1 MYTFEQLSEK
11 VNRIIGEL
19 DIPDSPPEL
28 YDPIRYIL
36 SIGGKRV
43 RPVLALMAANL
54 FKDNIE
60 DALPPAVSIELFHNF
75 TLIHDDIMDH
85 ASLRRNHPTVHTKWN
100 TNIGIL
106 SGDALNIY
114 AYGHLLKS
122 RKDKLFRLLE
132 IFNETALEVC
142 EGQQLDMN
150 YEHVRE
156 ITMEQYLEM
165 IRLKTAVLLAGAMKI
180 GALIADASEEQIL
193 HAYNCGM
200 NLGMA
205 FQIQDDYLDT
215 YGDVNLF
222 GKTIGGDILSNKKT
236 FLLVHAM
243 EHLSPEAK
251 QQLFKEM
258 DVEKPNKEHKIKTIR
273 QLFDVAGSP
282 GEARRK
288 MEQYYKAG
296 MRELKSIGVPPER
309 RIIIEDLAEK
319 LVSRKN

>member
-1 MYTFEQLSEK
+1 MYTFDELSE
-11 VNRIIGEL
+11 RINGIIRDL
-19 DIPDSPPEL
+19 DIPGNPVEL
-28 YDPIRYIL
+28 YEPIRYIL
-36 SIGGKRV
+36 SLGGKRI
-43 RPVLALMAANL
+43 RPVLTLMSANL
-54 FKDNIE
+54 FKDDVE

-85 ASLRRNHPTVHTKWN
+85 ASVRRNYPTVHTKWN

-150 YEHVRE
+150 YETTRE
-156 ITMEQYLEM
+156 ITMEEYLRM

-180 GALIADASEEQIL
+180 GALVTDATEEQIQ

-215 YGDVNLF
+215 YGDANLF

-243 EHLSPEAK
+243 EVLPTDLKKS
-251 QQLFKEM
+251 LFNEM
-258 DVEKPNKEHKIKTIR
+258 DEPAPDKEKKISAIR
-273 QLFDVAGSP
+273 DLFDKAGIPEFSR
-282 GEARRK
+282 EK
-288 MEQYYKAG
+288 MNAYYKEG
-296 MRELKSIGVPPER
+296 MKELKLTGVPPER
-309 RIIIEDLAEK
+309 RVIIEELAEK
-319 LVSRKN
+319 LVSRTK

>member
-1 MYTFEQLSEK
+1 MYTFDELSER
-11 VNRIIGEL
+11 VNGIIREL
-19 DIPDSPPEL
+19 DIPESPDEL
-28 YDPIRYIL
+28 YEPIRYIL
-36 SIGGKRV
+36 SMGGKRI
-43 RPVLALMAANL
+43 RPVLALMSANL
-54 FKDNIE
+54 FKDEIE
-60 DALPPAVSIELFHNF
+60 DALPPAISIELFHNF

-85 ASLRRNHPTVHTKWN
+85 APVRRNFPTVHTKWN

-150 YEHVRE
+150 FETARE
-156 ITMEQYLEM
+156 ITMEEYLRM

-180 GALIADASEEQIL
+180 GALVSDATEEQIR

-200 NLGMA
+200 SLGMA

-215 YGDVNLF
+215 YGDADVF

-236 FLLVHAM
+236 FLLVHAL
-243 EHLSPEAK
+243 EVLPPDLKKE
-251 QQLFKEM
+251 LFIEM
-258 DVEKPNKEHKIKTIR
+258 DDPDPDKEKKISSI
-273 QLFDVAGSP
+273 
-282 GEARRK
+282 
-288 MEQYYKAG
+288 
-296 MRELKSIGVPPER
+296 RELFNKARLPEVSKEKILSYYEEGMKELKLTGVPPGR
-309 RIIIEDLAEK
+309 RVIIEELAEK
-319 LVSRKN
+319 LVSRTK

>member
-1 MYTFEQLSEK
+1 MYTFDQLSEK
-11 VNRIIGEL
+11 INGIIREL
-19 DIPDSPPEL
+19 KIPEYPVEL
-28 YDPIRYIL
+28 YEPIRYIL
-36 SIGGKRV
+36 GIGGKRV

-54 FKDNIE
+54 FKDDIE

-85 ASLRRNHPTVHTKWN
+85 ASLRRNHPTVHTRWN

-114 AYGHLLKS
+114 AYGHLLTS
-122 RKDKLFRLLE
+122 RKDKLFRLLQ

-150 YEHVRE
+150 YENMRE

-180 GALIADASEEQIL
+180 GALVADATEEQIR

-243 EHLSPEAK
+243 EHLPPELK
-251 QQLFKEM
+251 EQLFREM
-258 DVEKPNKEHKIKTIR
+258 DVAEPDEEHKIKAIR
-273 QLFDVAGSP
+273 ELFDRAGSP
-282 GEARRK
+282 DEARKK
-288 MEQYYKAG
+288 MYQYYVRG
-296 MRELKSIGVPPER
+296 MEELQKIGVPPER
-309 RIIIEDLAEK
+309 RVIIEDLAEK

>member
-1 MYTFEQLSEK
+1 MYTFEELSE
-11 VNRIIGEL
+11 RINGIIRSL
-19 DIPDSPPEL
+19 DIPKSPDEL

-36 SIGGKRV
+36 SLGGKRI
-43 RPVLALMAANL
+43 RPVLALMSANL
-54 FKDNIE
+54 FTDNID
-60 DALPPAVSIELFHNF
+60 DALPPAISIELFHNF

-85 ASLRRNHPTVHTKWN
+85 ASVRRNFPTVHTKWN

-150 YEHVRE
+150 YETARE
-156 ITMEQYLEM
+156 ITMDEYLRM

-180 GALIADASEEQIL
+180 GALVAGATEEQIE

-215 YGDVNLF
+215 YGDADLF

-243 EHLSPEAK
+243 AVLPPDLK
-251 QQLFKEM
+251 KKLFAEM
-258 DVEKPNKEHKIKTIR
+258 DDPDPDKEKKVIAIRDLFNMANIPEVAKKKMNAFYEEGMKELRLT
-273 QLFDVAGSP
+273 
-282 GEARRK
+282 
-288 MEQYYKAG
+288 
-296 MRELKSIGVPPER
+296 GVPPER
-309 RIIIEDLAEK
+309 RVIIEELSEK
-319 LVSRKN
+319 LVSRTK

>member
-1 MYTFEQLSEK
+1 MYTFDELSE
-11 VNRIIGEL
+11 RINGIIREL
-19 DIPDSPPEL
+19 DIPQNPDEL
-28 YDPIRYIL
+28 YEPIRYIL
-36 SIGGKRV
+36 SLGGKRI
-43 RPVLALMAANL
+43 RPVLALMSANL
-54 FKDNIE
+54 FTDDID

-85 ASLRRNHPTVHTKWN
+85 ASVRRNSPTVHTKWN

-150 YEHVRE
+150 YETARE
-156 ITMEQYLEM
+156 ITMEEYLRM

-180 GALIADASEEQIL
+180 GALVASATEEQII

-215 YGDVNLF
+215 YGDANLF

-243 EHLSPEAK
+243 EVLPPSLKE
-251 QQLFKEM
+251 QLFSEM
-258 DVEKPNKEHKIKTIR
+258 DQPVPDKEKKIAAI
-273 QLFDVAGSP
+273 
-282 GEARRK
+282 
-288 MEQYYKAG
+288 
-296 MRELKSIGVPPER
+296 RELFNNANIPEVAKEKMNSYYEVGMKELKLTGVPPER
-309 RIIIEDLAEK
+309 RVIIEELAEK
-319 LVSRKN
+319 LVSRTK